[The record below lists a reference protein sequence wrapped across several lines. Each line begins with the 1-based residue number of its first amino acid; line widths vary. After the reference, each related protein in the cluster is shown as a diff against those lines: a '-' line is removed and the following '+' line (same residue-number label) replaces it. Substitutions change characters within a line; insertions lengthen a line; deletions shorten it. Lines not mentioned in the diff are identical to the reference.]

1 MTTVLPGLRPT
12 GDRSQQSVG
21 VPELLDVIWH
31 ETRANRAAIHRALP
45 DTRCDLRI
53 SASDR
58 NRKLIGTVLIDGD
71 CVCRDFLVDMLVECH
86 RYLADRAGELG
97 NPLGAARVHVRKKA
111 VHDWIRRRRTDVGA
125 QARVDRIR
133 KSAMAL
139 GLPDEFHRAL
149 LEYLADE
156 AGVMAPL
163 DSQEALLRRL
173 ATRCAAEFGGAAEH
187 YRARVAAG
195 VALVE
200 RHCRSGTR
208 VNAGTAAEPEKVTW
222 WERYI
227 ERPMGRRPRRT
238 DKPIATPECGD
249 AANLPAH
256 DPGQVA
262 DDSTEFDARVVAVLV
277 AALRRQPVA
286 PDAALR
292 AGLADLVA
300 QGLIPQWCAVELCA
314 DCNRFAVAAKELSA
328 LA

>member
-12 GDRSQQSVG
+12 GDRPQQAVG
-21 VPELLDVIWH
+21 MPELLEVIWH
-31 ETRANRAAIHRALP
+31 ETRASRAAIHRARP
-45 DTRCDLRI
+45 NTRCDLRI
-53 SASDR
+53 SASTP
-58 NRKLIGTVLIDGD
+58 NRELIGTILLDGD
-71 CVCRDFLVDMLVECH
+71 CACRDLLIDMLVECH
-86 RYLADRAGELG
+86 RHLADRAGRLG

-111 VHDWIRRRRTDVGA
+111 VHDWIRRRRTEVGA
-125 QARVDRIR
+125 QARVDRLR

-195 VALVE
+195 VTVVE

-208 VNAGTAAEPEKVTW
+208 VNAGTTAEPEKVTW

-238 DKPIATPECGD
+238 DKPIAAPECGD
-249 AANLPAH
+249 GTHQLPEQDGTDTA
-256 DPGQVA
+256 
-262 DDSTEFDARVVAVLV
+262 EFDARVVAVLV
-277 AALRRQPVA
+277 AALRRQPIA

-292 AGLADLVA
+292 AGLADLVS
-300 QGLIPQWCAVELCA
+300 QGLLPQRWAVDLCS
-314 DCNRFAVAAKELSA
+314 DCNRFARAAKELSA
-328 LA
+328 LR

>member
-1 MTTVLPGLRPT
+1 MTTVLPDLRP
-12 GDRSQQSVG
+12 GGGRSQQAVG
-21 VPELLDVIWH
+21 MPELLEVIWH
-31 ETRANRAAIHRALP
+31 ETRASRAAIHRARP

-53 SASDR
+53 SASAPDR
-58 NRKLIGTVLIDGD
+58 ELIGTILLDGD
-71 CVCRDFLVDMLVECH
+71 CACRDLLVDMLVECDRH
-86 RYLADRAGELG
+86 LSDRAGRLG
-97 NPLGAARVHVRKKA
+97 NPLGAARVHVRKRA
-111 VHDWIRRRRTDVGA
+111 VHDWIRRRRTEVGA

-133 KSAMAL
+133 TSVLAL

-163 DSQEALLRRL
+163 DSEDALHRRL

-195 VALVE
+195 ITLVE

-208 VNAGTAAEPEKVTW
+208 VNAGTAAEPDKVTW

-238 DKPIATPECGD
+238 DKPLATAAPECGD
-249 AANLPAH
+249 GTHQLPEPASADAADL
-256 DPGQVA
+256 
-262 DDSTEFDARVVAVLV
+262 DAQVVAVLV
-277 AALRRQPVA
+277 AALRRQPVT

-292 AGLADLVA
+292 AGLDDLVS
-300 QGLIPQWCAVELCA
+300 QGLLPQRCAVELCS
-314 DCNRFAVAAKELSA
+314 DCNRFALAAKELSA
-328 LA
+328 LR